1 MLYCFTFDTMKKC
14 VAILLL
20 SLYLLSTTEAHQL
33 LKLPSLVQHYFQHK
47 AENNNLT
54 LLSFLNMHYAETVVY
69 DDDYAQDMQLPFK
82 THAENFCVIAVPSL
96 PAPKFEMNIVVT
108 PVVKQTIPIIN
119 DPSYSFLSTQD
130 IFQPPKSV

>member
-1 MLYCFTFDTMKKC
+1 MKKW
-14 VAILLL
+14 VAIFFL

-33 LKLPSLVQHYFQHK
+33 LKLPLLVQHYFEHK
-47 AENNNLT
+47 AENNRIT

-69 DDDYAQDMQLPFK
+69 DADYAQDMQLPFK
-82 THAENFCVIAVPSL
+82 THAENFCLIAVPSL
-96 PAPKFEMNIVVT
+96 PTPKFEMDVVIM

-130 IFQPPKSV
+130 IFQPPKMM